1 MYIGTMARILIIDD
15 NPWNSE
21 VAQLLL
27 QRAGH
32 VVSLASDAAEG
43 LALVRRDAPDLVLMD
58 LNLPGMDGLTA
69 TRILKQDAGT
79 RAIRVFAYTPIDT
92 DEQRAQLNSAIL
104 ASGCDGVIPKNVG
117 QHEFVAAVERALAI
131 TLPA

>member
-1 MYIGTMARILIIDD
+1 MYISLMACILIIDD

-32 VVSLASDAAEG
+32 EVLIACDAAEG
-43 LALVRRDAPDLVLMD
+43 LALAHRNAPDLILMD

-69 TRILKQDAGT
+69 TRILKQDAAT
-79 RAIRVFAYTPIDT
+79 RQIRVFAYTPMDA
-92 DEQRAQLNSAIL
+92 DEQRARMNSEIL
-104 ASGCDGVIPKNVG
+104 ACGCDGVIPKNIS
-117 QHEFVAAVERALAI
+117 QREFVTAVDLALAI
-131 TLPA
+131 KPPA